1 MHNGIFRK
9 GAVAALAV
17 AVVSMAAWKAPQASS
32 YLSGASGPAISIA
45 PAGVPAVV
53 ASSSYPPILERVGP
67 PVVTIRVEKRAQM
80 VPTDQQIPDDLF
92 RRFFGEPMPRGQM
105 PRGQR
110 IPRGG
115 ERGLGSGVIVTP
127 DGYILTNTPV
137 VDATDSV
144 QVALARRR

>member
-53 ASSSYPPILERVGP
+53 ASSSDAPIVAPVETA
-67 PVVTIRVEKRAQM
+67 VVTIRVEKRAQM
-80 VPTDQQIPDDLF
+80 IPTDQQIPAALLRTLF
-92 RRFFGEPMPRGQM
+92 CAPVPRGQ
-105 PRGQR
+105 
-110 IPRGG
+110 
-115 ERGLGSGVIVTP
+115 
-127 DGYILTNTPV
+127 
-137 VDATDSV
+137 
-144 QVALARRR
+144 